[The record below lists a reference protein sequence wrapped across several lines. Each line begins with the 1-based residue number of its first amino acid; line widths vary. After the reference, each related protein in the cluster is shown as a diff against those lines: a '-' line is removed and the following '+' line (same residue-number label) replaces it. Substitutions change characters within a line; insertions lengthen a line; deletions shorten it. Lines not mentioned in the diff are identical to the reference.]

1 MNQNQNQAQNPNQPA
16 QVLNQNQNQDAQFLN
31 PWIADDPILPDDWNN
46 GENPL
51 ILSQSDG
58 DSQANQNQNQSQ
70 NPHQDFKSSQPDN
83 QNPAN
88 FNQNP
93 SQPDNQNPANFNQNQ
108 DLNQNQEQKRVYHL
122 KVNHQERDV
131 ELSDAE
137 VIARLQKSYAFDEW
151 KQPADLNSQIAQTKK
166 LFPDL
171 NEIPEEVAESVANG
185 SPFLNAYTAYRIR
198 ESERRNTQI
207 SLENAILRQ
216 NQDAMRRAP
225 VRSVTAGGSVQTA
238 PLSDFERGFERGFDS
253 EIW

>member
-1 MNQNQNQAQNPNQPA
+1 M
-16 QVLNQNQNQDAQFLN
+16 
-31 PWIADDPILPDDWNN
+31 
-46 GENPL
+46 
-51 ILSQSDG
+51 
-58 DSQANQNQNQSQ
+58 
-70 NPHQDFKSSQPDN
+70 
-83 QNPAN
+83 
-88 FNQNP
+88 
-93 SQPDNQNPANFNQNQ
+93 
-108 DLNQNQEQKRVYHL
+108 

-171 NEIPEEVAESVANG
+171 NEIPAEVAESVANG

-225 VRSVTAGGSVQTA
+225 VRSVTAGGSVQT
-238 PLSDFERGFERGFDS
+238 PPVSDFERGFERGFDS
-253 EIW
+253 ELW